1 MEEAGQGAQTQAEVA
16 EVLAALAALAE
27 LAGELHWFHCLDLE

>member
-16 EVLAALAALAE
+16 EVLAAQAALAE